1 MRIKHDDVN
10 HSSIDKPT
18 RVHKPKRTHVRKYVW
33 FTTLRLS
40 TTKPPLSL
48 TKIVFFFFCFFFLLS
63 ISWLCNVCA
72 DKNSQDLDV
81 NDLWTKI
88 TYFLSI
94 TLTILKE
101 KWAWVRLT
109 SRPPGLFDCVLPRTN
124 FIFMLTLHLGDF
136 YKIVRASNW
145 RLFLLKMMT
154 SMAIQL
160 KFDLFFRLRISLF
173 GIFLVLKI
181 SKKKLGTYSLGLIL
195 ILHGDRHSQGIR

>member
-1 MRIKHDDVN
+1 MI
-10 HSSIDKPT
+10 
-18 RVHKPKRTHVRKYVW
+18 
-33 FTTLRLS
+33 LRYCPHQVVGPS
-40 TTKPPLSL
+40 GAPAKG
-48 TKIVFFFFCFFFLLS
+48 
-63 ISWLCNVCA
+63 
-72 DKNSQDLDV
+72 LDV

-94 TLTILKE
+94 TLTILRE

-124 FIFMLTLHLGDF
+124 FIFMLTLHLGGF

-160 KFDLFFRLRISLF
+160 DKIWFILPLRISLF

-181 SKKKLGTYSLGLIL
+181 SKKKVRYSLGLIL
-195 ILHGDRHSQGIR
+195 ILHGDTHWQTRSYSSFLMFLPPSKLFKLSHYLIFILKIDFVSDI